1 MYGRGHIIDQSNRLT
16 NIAQMPNVQFRIS
29 LVNVPEEIS
38 ALKLRGFLRAEAEDI
53 QRRATENS
61 LFIVRLFLPERLLF
75 AVTQKKLDVLLKNI
89 ADKYESIQR
98 VELVVVKKSLDME
111 QMMEESKLA
120 NEDLKLLLEDA
131 KDVEESLKGG
141 EGKTLH

>member
-1 MYGRGHIIDQSNRLT
+1 
-16 NIAQMPNVQFRIS
+16 MPNVQFRIS

-53 QRRATENS
+53 QRKATDHS
-61 LFIVRLFLPERLLF
+61 FFLMRLFLPERLLF
-75 AVTQKKLDVLLKNI
+75 AYTQKKLDVLLKNI
-89 ADKYESIQR
+89 TDKYASIHR